1 LPRSKL
7 NIIYDEVFQF
17 ALNKLYNIYVIIL
30 NNKNEN
36 KKLCKIFSHL
46 EFDEV
51 KESITANNFI

>member
-1 LPRSKL
+1 
-7 NIIYDEVFQF
+7 VFQF

-36 KKLCKIFSHL
+36 KKLCNIFSHL